1 MSEEELTLASAS
13 PQRETKLPTAE
24 VHFCCARRTAP
35 SRSERERGE
44 VKTDWDVLCARSTRT
59 AHRVKLVKVNRVAG
73 VRGESQAQNERCV
86 AVSRGTAIYK
96 PSE

>member
-1 MSEEELTLASAS
+1 M
-13 PQRETKLPTAE
+13 
-24 VHFCCARRTAP
+24 
-35 SRSERERGE
+35 
-44 VKTDWDVLCARSTRT
+44 KTDWDVLCARSTRT

-73 VRGESQAQNERCV
+73 VRGGGSQAQNERCV